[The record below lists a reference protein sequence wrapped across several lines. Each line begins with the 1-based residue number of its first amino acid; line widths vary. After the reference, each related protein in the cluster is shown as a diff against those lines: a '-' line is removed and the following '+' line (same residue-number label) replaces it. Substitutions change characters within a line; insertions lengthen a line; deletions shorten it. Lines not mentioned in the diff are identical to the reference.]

1 MHLPKK
7 DGRQCSTHSGRGS
20 QLSPASMATLQ
31 KPIDFD
37 AARQFFQIL
46 RKTRDAAR
54 LRAFF
59 PSGHQF
65 KAGDSGRKAAPA
77 HSIVEQ
83 WQAEGRG
90 VYLVINDGGDT
101 DSEINAC
108 RALFCEWDNRPKEW
122 QVIAWQ
128 ELGLPEPTMQVD
140 TGGKSIHSYW
150 VFAEPIAPDLWRSLQ
165 KRLLEHADADRTLKN
180 PSRVMRLPGTYHV
193 GPDGTQGEQVCI
205 IHQSDAYYTPDDLDA
220 CLPDEQTHTRLV
232 QASQFTDYKPHTLSD
247 IQDAL
252 DCIPSAVPK
261 AGQYPFFRNLM
272 WGLIEAVHEAGGSLD
287 QAISMMRR
295 HSPAFA
301 EVEQVARS
309 KFSSVSAGTFWYF
322 AREHGWRAP
331 RIVPQVVAETPTVAI
346 ESRRE
351 PLKKIEADELLLQLR
366 ADGNLRYNVFTQQIE
381 RNGQVLEGAEHYY
394 LEIAE
399 RGGKISKEVALDC
412 LVKVAK
418 ANPYDPIRNYLD
430 HVANHVQP
438 TYIDRLASTYLRRAD
453 ADLPEPTLYDHM
465 LRCTLIAAVRRIYEP
480 GSKHDNATVLMG
492 EQGARKSSFWAAI
505 GGEFFSDA
513 LRDISS
519 KDDLMVLHRSWI
531 MEWAELDH
539 ITSKKHA
546 GMVKAFLSQ
555 STDMFRVPYGK
566 ATEAFPRRCIIV
578 GSTNRDSGFLV
589 DETGNRRF
597 WVIPVTCTL
606 AQPIDVSSLLKERDA
621 IWSAAVAA
629 YRNGEPSVLTS
640 EQEAQVAIENEDYL
654 VESPWR
660 APIESWLLAPSSSI
674 RPITTDRILVD
685 AIAKP
690 IERQTR
696 ADQMQVASILRDL
709 GYDRKRVRV
718 DGVLKW
724 VYFRDKRE

>member
-1 MHLPKK
+1 M
-7 DGRQCSTHSGRGS
+7 T
-20 QLSPASMATLQ
+20 TLQ

-37 AARQFFQIL
+37 AARQFFKIL
-46 RKTRDAAR
+46 GKTKEAAR
-54 LRAFF
+54 LRAFY
-59 PSGHQF
+59 PTGHQF
-65 KAGDSGRKAAPA
+65 KAGDPGRKAAPA
-77 HSIVEQ
+77 RSVVEQ

-90 VYLVINDGGDT
+90 VYLVINDGGDN
-101 DSEINAC
+101 DSEITAC
-108 RALFCEWDNRPKEW
+108 RALFCEWDDRPKHW
-122 QVIAWQ
+122 QLYAWQ
-128 ELGLPEPTMQVD
+128 ELGLPEPTIQID

-150 VFAEPIAPDLWRSLQ
+150 VFSDPIAPDHWRSLQ

-180 PSRVMRLPGTYHV
+180 PSRVMRLPGTFHI
-193 GPDGTQGEQVCI
+193 GPDGAQGEQVCI
-205 IHQSDAYYTPDDLDA
+205 IHQSDSYYTPQQLEA
-220 CLPDEQTHTRLV
+220 CLPDEHTHSKLL
-232 QASQFTDYKPHTLSD
+232 QANQFTDYKPHTLAEV
-247 IQDAL
+247 QDAL
-252 DCIPSAVPK
+252 NCIPSAVPK
-261 AGQYPFFRNLM
+261 SGQYPFFRNLM
-272 WGLIEAVHEAGGSLD
+272 WGLIQACQEAGGSVE
-287 QAISMMRR
+287 QAIAMMRR
-295 HSPAFA
+295 HSPDFA
-301 EVEQVARS
+301 EVEQVAH
-309 KFSSVSAGTFWYF
+309 SSCTSITAGTFWYF
-322 AREHGWRAP
+322 ARDNGWRAQ
-331 RIVPQVVAETPTVAI
+331 RTVPQVVVDTPTVAI
-346 ESRRE
+346 EISKA
-351 PLKKIEADELLLQLR
+351 PLKKMEANELLQQLKD
-366 ADGNLRYNVFTQQIE
+366 AANLRYNVFTQQIE
-381 RNGQVLEGAEHYY
+381 RNGNVLEGAEHYY

-430 HVANHVQP
+430 HVAKHVQP
-438 TYIDRLASTYLRRAD
+438 TYIDRLASTYLRLGD
-453 ADLPEPTLYDHM
+453 SELKEPTLYDHM
-465 LRCTLIAAVRRIYEP
+465 IRCTLVAAVRRIYEP

-539 ITSKKHA
+539 ITNKKHA

-566 ATEAFPRRCIIV
+566 ATEAFHRRCIIV

-606 AQPIDVSSLLKERDA
+606 QKPIDVPALLQERDA

-629 YRNGEPSVLTS
+629 YRNGEPSVLTT
-640 EQEAQVAIENEDYL
+640 EQEAQVATENEDYL

-660 APIESWLLAPSSSI
+660 APIEAWLIDPMNRLKE
-674 RPITTDRILVD
+674 ITTDVLLTQ
-685 AIAKP
+685 AIVKP
-690 IERQTR
+690 VERQSR
-696 ADQMQVASILRDL
+696 ADQMQVASILREL
-709 GYDRKRVRV
+709 GYDRRRSRV

-724 VYFRDKRE
+724 VYFRDKRP

>member
-1 MHLPKK
+1 M
-7 DGRQCSTHSGRGS
+7 T
-20 QLSPASMATLQ
+20 TLQ

-37 AARQFFQIL
+37 AARQFFQAL
-46 RKTRDAAR
+46 RKTKDTAR

-65 KAGDSGRKAAPA
+65 KAGDSGRKASPA
-77 HSIVEQ
+77 RSVVEQ

-90 VYLVINDGGDT
+90 VYMVINDGGDT
-101 DSEINAC
+101 DSEITAC
-108 RALFCEWDNRPKEW
+108 RALFCEWDDRPKEW

-128 ELGLPEPTMQVD
+128 ELGLPEPTLQVD

-150 VFAEPIAPDLWRSLQ
+150 VFDQPVSPDRWRSLQ

-193 GPDGTQGEQVCI
+193 ALDGNLGEQVCI
-205 IHQSDAYYTPDDLDA
+205 IHQSDAYYTPDELEA
-220 CLPDEQTHTRLV
+220 SLPDEPTHTTLV
-232 QASQFTDYKPHTLSD
+232 QARQFTDYKPRTLSD

-261 AGQYPFFRNLM
+261 SGQYPFFRNLM
-272 WGLIEAVHEAGGSLD
+272 WGLIQACEEAGGSAD
-287 QAISMMRR
+287 QAVAMMQR

-301 EVEQVARS
+301 EAEQVARS
-309 KFSSVSAGTFWYF
+309 NCSSVTAGTFWYF

-331 RIVPQVVAETPTVAI
+331 RTVSKVVVDNPTTAI
-346 ESRRE
+346 ERDAR
-351 PLKKIEADELLLQLR
+351 PLKKLEANELLLQLR
-366 ADGNLRYNVFTQQIE
+366 AEANLRYNVFTQQIE
-381 RNGQVLEGAEHYY
+381 RDGAVLEGAEHYY
-394 LEIAE
+394 LELAE
-399 RGGKISKEVALDC
+399 QGSKISKEVALDC

-418 ANPYDPIRNYLD
+418 ANPYDPIKVYLE
-430 HVANHVQP
+430 HVAGHVQP
-438 TYIDRLASTYLRRAD
+438 TYIDRLASTYLRPAD
-453 ADLPEPTLYDHM
+453 AELKEPTLYDHM
-465 LRCTLIAAVRRIYEP
+465 IRCTLIAAVRRIYEP

-505 GGEFFSDA
+505 GGDFFSDA

-606 AQPIDVSSLLKERDA
+606 QQPIDVSSLLKERDA

-629 YRNGEPSVLTS
+629 YRNGEPSVLTA
-640 EQEAQVAIENEDYL
+640 EQEAMVASENEDYL

-660 APIESWLLAPSSSI
+660 APIEAWLLDPCN
-674 RPITTDRILVD
+674 RLKEITTDVLLTQ

-690 IERQTR
+690 IERQSR
-696 ADQMQVASILRDL
+696 ADQMQVASILREL
-709 GYDRKRVRV
+709 GYDRRRQRVN
-718 DGVLKW
+718 GVLKW
-724 VYFRDKRE
+724 VYFRDSRA